1 MKWQWSWEPTLV
13 LGLVRAILVLL
24 TVFGVALNDT
34 QFAAIYVVFEIVV
47 SIINRQLVTSVAKL
61 NDSGAR
67 RL

>member
-47 SIINRQLVTSVAKL
+47 SIINRQLVTPVAKE
-61 NDSGAR
+61 DSGAR